1 MRDLELL
8 AACEE
13 LKLER
18 LVKWLMQI
26 LERPAD
32 VCEVAALPPD
42 VYVHMA
48 RKLLVTFEGPPT
60 PSCFSPRASFNLGHR
75 SSTGPLASFLPAP
88 NPGMF
93 GTLGTQATSPPSFFL
108 RGGADVAGSSLRS
121 GPSPSS
127 RSRSIFA
134 RDCKSDVIGV
144 PPTSAS
150 PVSEYDRAHM
160 LSGMLRKATLDGGA
174 NGGGGGGG
182 GFGIPGG
189 RSAPRRAATERTLIK
204 DRQPG

>member
-75 SSTGPLASFLPAP
+75 SSTGPLASFLPARTQ
-88 NPGMF
+88 F
-93 GTLGTQATSPPSFFL
+93 GDRSEA
-108 RGGADVAGSSLRS
+108 GAEE
-121 GPSPSS
+121 
-127 RSRSIFA
+127 A
-134 RDCKSDVIGV
+134 RDMAAVARRRG
-144 PPTSAS
+144 SAT
-150 PVSEYDRAHM
+150 
-160 LSGMLRKATLDGGA
+160 GK
-174 NGGGGGGG
+174 
-182 GFGIPGG
+182 
-189 RSAPRRAATERTLIK
+189 RRARKGVCGAQ
-204 DRQPG
+204 DPHC